1 MSSVQA
7 DAKASPTSQRVPVL
21 GPRVPRRGNAMSR
34 WLGHAVLALLGWRVA
49 GEMPDAR
56 KFIIIGAPH
65 TSNLDGL
72 LGMAALMAMGLR
84 ANTMIKDSL
93 FRGPLGPLLRW
104 LGALPID
111 RASPKGVVEQSI
123 DAFARSEALVLLI
136 TPEGTRKAAPEFKS
150 GFYRI
155 ALGAGVPIVPAA
167 ANYRIRAAILGEPM
181 LPSGDY
187 AADLAR
193 LIAYF
198 RRQGAP
204 CRPERLS
211 LPLRDS

>member
-1 MSSVQA
+1 MTPAQAESPSS
-7 DAKASPTSQRVPVL
+7 STGHRVPVI
-21 GPRVPRRGNAMSR
+21 GPRVPCRGNAFSR
-34 WLGHAVLALLGWRVA
+34 WLGRSVLAMFGWRVA
-49 GEMPDAR
+49 GQLPNTP

-84 ANTMIKDSL
+84 ANTMIKDSV

-111 RASPKGVVEQSI
+111 RSSPKGVVEQSI
-123 DAFARSEALVLLI
+123 DAFSRSEAMVLLI

-181 LPSGDY
+181 MPSGDY
-187 AADLAR
+187 AADLER

-211 LPLRDS
+211 LPLRER